1 MLAILSKELRS
12 YFYSATGY
20 VFMGIFL
27 LISGLFFANYNLIP
41 ASPLYGNV
49 LSSITFVFLILVPVI
64 TMKLLAEERNQK
76 TDQLLLT
83 SPLSVTEIVVG
94 KYLASV
100 ALFFIALCITFLYPA
115 ILAHYGSITVGEI
128 VASYI
133 GFALMGAS
141 FISIGVFVSSFTENQ
156 VIAAVSSFGLL
167 LFVWIVDWIQQGLPS
182 GKNAGIIFAAIL
194 VLGAALII
202 YFTTRN
208 VLIAGLEVII
218 GAVIMIIIFI
228 KNSVLFEGFVPKF
241 FGWFSLIKRY
251 DSFSMGILDV
261 SAIVYYITFSIA
273 FVYLA
278 IRMIEKRRWS

>member
-41 ASPLYGNV
+41 ASPQYGNV
-49 LSSITFVFLILVPVI
+49 LSSSIFVFLMLVPVI

-76 TDQLLLT
+76 TDQLLIT

-100 ALFFIALCITFLYPA
+100 ALFFITLCITFLYPA
-115 ILAHYGSITVGEI
+115 ILAHYGTITIGEI
-128 VASYI
+128 MASYI

-141 FISIGVFVSSFTENQ
+141 FISIGIFISSLTENQ
-156 VIAAVSSFGLL
+156 VIAAVATLGLL
-167 LFVWIVDWIQQGLPS
+167 IFVWIADMVQQGLPS

-194 VLGAALII
+194 VLGVALVI
-202 YFTTRN
+202 YFVTRN
-208 VLIAGLEVII
+208 VFMAGLEVII
-218 GAVIMIIIFI
+218 GAVIITIILI
-228 KNSVLFEGFVPKF
+228 KKSVLFEGFVPRF

-273 FVYLA
+273 FVYFA
-278 IRMIEKRRWS
+278 ICMIEKRRWS